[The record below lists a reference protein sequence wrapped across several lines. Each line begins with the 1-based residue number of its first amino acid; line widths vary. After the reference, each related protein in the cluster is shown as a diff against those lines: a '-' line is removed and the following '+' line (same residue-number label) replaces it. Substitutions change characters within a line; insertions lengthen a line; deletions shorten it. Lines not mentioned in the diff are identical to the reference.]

1 MSLKDMF
8 KRTLSSWLRGRGPDS
23 DVVISTR
30 IRLAR
35 NLSGVPFPHH
45 ASPEQLRSVLS
56 KVKSALEKVS
66 ELANLKLVELS
77 SLDPI
82 ERQAL
87 VEKHLVSPQHI
98 QDPASR
104 AVILSPDE
112 SVSVMVNE
120 EDHLRIQVIMPGFAP
135 EAAFKAASGI
145 DDAFESVIDYA
156 FDEQAGYIAACPTNV
171 GTGLRTSLM
180 VHLPGLAMI
189 KQLGSVLGT
198 VSQVGLAVRGLYGE
212 GSEAAGNLFQISN
225 QVTLGRTEEEI
236 TQSIKSVIRQLVDS
250 EHMARKALL
259 DDARPQLDDRVWRSY
274 GVLTHARLLTS
285 EEALRLVSDVRLG
298 IDLGIIPEIEP
309 GILNELMVITQPAHV
324 QKIMGKEMDPQERD
338 VARAALVRERL
349 KAEKSGP
356 DA

>member
-30 IRLAR
+30 VRLAR
-35 NLSGVPFPHH
+35 NLAGLPFPHH
-45 ASPEQLRSVLS
+45 ATSEQLRSVLG
-56 KVKSALEKVS
+56 KVRSALEKAP
-66 ELANLKLVELS
+66 ELANLKLVELTN
-77 SLDPI
+77 LDPI
-82 ERQAL
+82 ERQTL

-98 QDPASR
+98 HDPAVK
-104 AVILSPDE
+104 AVILSADE

-135 EAAFKAASGI
+135 EAAFRMASSI

-156 FDEQAGYIAACPTNV
+156 FDENMGYLAACPTNV
-171 GTGLRTSLM
+171 GTGLRASVM

-236 TQSIKSVIRQLVDS
+236 IQSIKPVIRQLVDS

-259 DDARPQLDDRVWRSY
+259 DDARPQLEDRVWRAY
-274 GVLTHARLLTS
+274 GILTHARLLTS
-285 EEALRLVSDVRLG
+285 DEALRLVSDVRLG
-298 IDLGIIPEIEP
+298 IDLGIIPEVDS

-324 QKIMGKEMDPQERD
+324 QKIMGKEMGPQDRD
-338 VARAALVRERL
+338 VARATLVRERL
-349 KAEKSGP
+349 KAEKNGP
-356 DA
+356 AA